1 MDDIR
6 FGARV
11 RAVRMRRGWRQADVA
26 RRAGVSDATV
36 SRIERGHLDAISLRS
51 IRAVAAVLEIRLEL
65 APWWRGGDLER
76 LVNARHATLAEVV
89 IRWLAGLGGWIVR
102 PEVSFAIRGER
113 GVIDLL
119 VWHAATRTLLVI
131 ELKTALVDIGEVLGT
146 FDRKCRLALQVARDL
161 GWDPITVGA
170 CLVISDTPTNR
181 RHAAGFAGT
190 FRAALPDDGPAVRRW
205 LRAPDGPLRG
215 VLFFSDR
222 HGVSIGGGIASR
234 RRVSMGRSGVDHP
247 APRSD
252 GAGAAGSGVRRR
264 PEPVSSRH
272 GVTK

>member
-1 MDDIR
+1 
-6 FGARV
+6 V
-11 RAVRMRRGWRQADVA
+11 RIRRGWRQSDVA

-36 SRIERGHLDAISLRS
+36 SRIERGHVDSISLHA
-51 IRAVAAVLEIRLEL
+51 IRAVASVLEIRLEL
-65 APWWRGGDLER
+65 MPLWRGGDLER
-76 LVNARHATLAEVV
+76 LVNARHATLAESV
-89 IRWLAGLGGWIVR
+89 IRRLSQIGGWIVR

-119 VWHAATRTLLVI
+119 AWHPATRTLLVI
-131 ELKTALVDIGEVLGT
+131 ELKTALVDIGELLGT
-146 FDRKCRLALQVARDL
+146 FDRKCRLALAVARDL
-161 GWDPITVGA
+161 GWDPIAVGA

-181 RHAAGFAGT
+181 RHAAGFART
-190 FRAALPDDGPAVRRW
+190 LQAALPDDGPAVRRW

-222 HGVSIGGGIASR
+222 HGVPTGGGIASR
-234 RRVSMGRSGVDHP
+234 RRVSVGRSVVNR
-247 APRSD
+247 AVPRSN
-252 GAGAAGSGVRRR
+252 GAGSARLGVPRR